1 MVKIPIKSWIRI
13 VTRITTKICLCHA
26 RHFCK
31 KIHQN
36 LTTIFLGHRANRKT
50 NGGKTYKCFSSWL
63 TQQGDTR
70 GHRKKLCKPLC
81 KISAFIAGIY
91 CHRVNFNIWNALPD
105 IVVTAPSAT
114 SVKKRLCLCDDT
126 GHPKIISINVWIIS
140 GKAARHISSLSTI
153 FQPTGPRHLFDPL

>member
-1 MVKIPIKSWIRI
+1 MVRDISPPLTNLSLEFVDKNFLSANFVQLPRSRHGKNPHKILDPHRDPNHHK
-13 VTRITTKICLCHA
+13 
-26 RHFCK
+26 
-31 KIHQN
+31 N
-36 LTTIFLGHRANRKT
+36 LSLSRTSLLQKNSSKFDNNFLGHRANRKT

-63 TQQGDTR
+63 TQQGVTR

-114 SVKKRLCLCDDT
+114 SVKKRL
-126 GHPKIISINVWIIS
+126 
-140 GKAARHISSLSTI
+140 SL
-153 FQPTGPRHLFDPL
+153 